1 MIRTIIWMIYFC
13 TYMVCTVP
21 MLWKVRKLRK
31 EGKTEEHDRIVLA
44 MVDRWAN
51 RLMKLA
57 GATVE
62 VTGKENIPE
71 GPVVFAAN
79 HQGYADIPLLLTQLD
94 KPHPIIAKKELE
106 KVPLMS
112 DWMKELNCIFIDRE
126 NARQAMDSL
135 KRANELLSEGYSV
148 CIFPE
153 GTRNKGGEI
162 KDFKGG
168 TIRLATRAKVPI
180 VPCCIEGT
188 YNMLEANKGFTI
200 TPAKLQL
207 HILPAIETADLSRDE
222 IKELDER
229 LRSLIKEKRDSLMLT
244 QAK

>member
-13 TYMVCTVP
+13 TYMVCAVP

-57 GATVE
+57 GATFE

-229 LRSLIKEKRDSLMLT
+229 LRSIIKEKRDSLMLT

>member
-1 MIRTIIWMIYFC
+1 MIRTVIWVVYFFA
-13 TYMVCTVP
+13 YLFFAQP

-31 EGKTEEHDRIVLA
+31 EGKIEEHDRIVRT
-44 MVDRWAN
+44 MVNNWAL

-57 GATVE
+57 GATME

-94 KPHPIIAKKELE
+94 KPNPLIAKKELE
-106 KVPLMS
+106 KVPLLR
-112 DWMKELNCIFIDRE
+112 DWMTELNCIFIDRD

-135 KRANELLSEGYSV
+135 KKANELLSEGYSV
-148 CIFPE
+148 SIFPE
-153 GTRNKGGEI
+153 GTRSKGGEI
-162 KDFKGG
+162 KEFKSG

-188 YNMLEANKGFTI
+188 YNMLEANKGFKI

-207 HILPAIETADLSRDE
+207 HILPAIETADLSREE
-222 IKELDER
+222 IKALDER
-229 LRSLIKEKRDSLMLT
+229 LRSVIKEKRDSLM
-244 QAK
+244 K

>member
-1 MIRTIIWMIYFC
+1 MIRTVIWVVYFFA
-13 TYMVCTVP
+13 YLFFAQP

-31 EGKTEEHDRIVLA
+31 EGKTEEHDRIVRT
-44 MVDRWAN
+44 MVNNWAL

-57 GATVE
+57 GATME

-94 KPHPIIAKKELE
+94 KPNPLIAKKELE
-106 KVPLMS
+106 KVPLLR
-112 DWMKELNCIFIDRE
+112 DWMTELNCIFIDRD

-135 KRANELLSEGYSV
+135 KKANELLSEGYSV

-153 GTRNKGGEI
+153 GTRSKGGEI
-162 KDFKGG
+162 KEFKGG

-188 YNMLEANKGFTI
+188 YNMLEANKGFKI

-207 HILPAIETADLSRDE
+207 HILPAIETADLSREE
-222 IKELDER
+222 IKALDER
-229 LRSLIKEKRDSLMLT
+229 LRSVIKEKRESLM
-244 QAK
+244 K

>member
-1 MIRTIIWMIYFC
+1 MIRTVIWVVYFFA
-13 TYMVCTVP
+13 YLFFAQP

-31 EGKTEEHDRIVLA
+31 EGKIEEHDRIVRT
-44 MVDRWAN
+44 MVNNWAL

-57 GATVE
+57 GASME

-94 KPHPIIAKKELE
+94 KPNPLIAKKELE
-106 KVPLMS
+106 KVPLLR
-112 DWMKELNCIFIDRE
+112 DWMTELNCIFIDRD

-135 KRANELLSEGYSV
+135 KKANELLSEGYSV

-153 GTRNKGGEI
+153 GTRSKGGEI

-188 YNMLEANKGFTI
+188 YNMLEANKGFKI

-207 HILPAIETADLSRDE
+207 HILPAIETADLSREE
-222 IKELDER
+222 IKALDER
-229 LRSLIKEKRDSLMLT
+229 LRSVIKEKRDSLM
-244 QAK
+244 K

>member
-1 MIRTIIWMIYFC
+1 MIRTVIWVVYFFA
-13 TYMVCTVP
+13 YLFFAQP

-31 EGKTEEHDRIVLA
+31 EGKIEEHDRIVRT
-44 MVDRWAN
+44 MVNNWAL

-57 GATVE
+57 GATME

-94 KPHPIIAKKELE
+94 KPNPLIAKKELE
-106 KVPLMS
+106 KVPLLR
-112 DWMKELNCIFIDRE
+112 DWMTELNCIFIDRD

-135 KRANELLSEGYSV
+135 KKANELLSEGYSV

-153 GTRNKGGEI
+153 GTRSKGGEI
-162 KDFKGG
+162 KEFKGG

-188 YNMLEANKGFTI
+188 YNMLEANKGFKI

-207 HILPAIETADLSRDE
+207 HILPAIETADLSREE
-222 IKELDER
+222 IKALDER
-229 LRSLIKEKRDSLMLT
+229 LRSVIKEKRESLM
-244 QAK
+244 K

>member
-1 MIRTIIWMIYFC
+1 MIRTVIWVVYFFA
-13 TYMVCTVP
+13 YLFFAQP

-31 EGKTEEHDRIVLA
+31 EGKIEEHDRIVRT
-44 MVDRWAN
+44 MVNNWAL

-57 GATVE
+57 GATME

-94 KPHPIIAKKELE
+94 KPNPLIAKKELE
-106 KVPLMS
+106 KVPLLR
-112 DWMKELNCIFIDRE
+112 DWMTELNCIFIDRD

-135 KRANELLSEGYSV
+135 KKANELLSEGYSV

-153 GTRNKGGEI
+153 GTRSKGGEI

-168 TIRLATRAKVPI
+168 TIRLATRAKVAV

-188 YNMLEANKGFTI
+188 YNMLEANKGFKI

-207 HILPAIETADLSRDE
+207 HILPAIETADLSREE
-222 IKELDER
+222 IKALDER
-229 LRSLIKEKRDSLMLT
+229 LRSAIKEKRDSLM
-244 QAK
+244 K

>member
-1 MIRTIIWMIYFC
+1 MLRTIIWLIYFSL
-13 TYMVCTVP
+13 YLILSIP
-21 MLWKVRKLRK
+21 MLWKVKKMREK
-31 EGKTEEHDRIVLA
+31 GQIEEHDHIVRK
-44 MVDRWAN
+44 MVKNWAL

-57 GATVE
+57 GATME
-62 VTGKENIPE
+62 VTGLENIPE

-94 KPHPIIAKKELE
+94 KPNPIIAKKELE
-106 KVPLMS
+106 KVPLLS
-112 DWMKELNCIFIDRE
+112 HWMKELNCIFIDRE

-135 KRANELLSEGYSV
+135 KKANELLRDGYSV

-153 GTRNKGGEI
+153 GTRNKG
-162 KDFKGG
+162 KDLLEFKSG

-188 YNMLEANKGFTI
+188 YNMLEANKGFKI

-207 HILPAIETADLSRDE
+207 HILPAIEAAELSREE
-222 IKELDER
+222 IKGLDEK
-229 LRSLIKEKRDSLMLT
+229 LRTIIKEKRDSVM
-244 QAK
+244 

>member
-1 MIRTIIWMIYFC
+1 MIRTVIWVVYFFA
-13 TYMVCTVP
+13 YLFFAQP

-31 EGKTEEHDRIVLA
+31 EGKIEEHDRIVRT
-44 MVDRWAN
+44 MVNNWAL

-57 GATVE
+57 GATME

-94 KPHPIIAKKELE
+94 KPNPLIAKKELE
-106 KVPLMS
+106 KVPLLR
-112 DWMKELNCIFIDRE
+112 DWMTELNCIFIDRD

-135 KRANELLSEGYSV
+135 KKANELLSEGYSV
-148 CIFPE
+148 SIFPE
-153 GTRNKGGEI
+153 GTRSKGGEI
-162 KDFKGG
+162 KEFKGG

-188 YNMLEANKGFTI
+188 YNMLEANKGFKI

-207 HILPAIETADLSRDE
+207 HILPAIETADLSREE
-222 IKELDER
+222 IKALDER
-229 LRSLIKEKRDSLMLT
+229 LRSVINEKRDSLM
-244 QAK
+244 K

>member
-1 MIRTIIWMIYFC
+1 MIRTVIWVVYFFA
-13 TYMVCTVP
+13 YLFFAQP
-21 MLWKVRKLRK
+21 MLWKARKLRK
-31 EGKTEEHDRIVLA
+31 EGKIEEHDRIVRT
-44 MVDRWAN
+44 MVNNWAL

-57 GATVE
+57 GATME

-94 KPHPIIAKKELE
+94 KPNPLIAKKELE
-106 KVPLMS
+106 KVPLLR
-112 DWMKELNCIFIDRE
+112 DWMTELNCIFIDRD

-135 KRANELLSEGYSV
+135 KKANELLSEGYSV

-153 GTRNKGGEI
+153 GTRSKGGEI
-162 KDFKGG
+162 KEFKGG

-188 YNMLEANKGFTI
+188 YNMLEANKGFKI

-207 HILPAIETADLSRDE
+207 YILPAIETADLSREE
-222 IKELDER
+222 IKALDER
-229 LRSLIKEKRDSLMLT
+229 LRSVIKEKRDSLM
-244 QAK
+244 K

>member
-1 MIRTIIWMIYFC
+1 MIRTVIWVVYFFA
-13 TYMVCTVP
+13 YLFFAQP

-31 EGKTEEHDRIVLA
+31 EGKIEEHDRIVRT
-44 MVDRWAN
+44 MVNNWAL

-57 GATVE
+57 GATME

-71 GPVVFAAN
+71 DPVVFAAN

-94 KPHPIIAKKELE
+94 KPNPLIAKKELE
-106 KVPLMS
+106 KVPLLR
-112 DWMKELNCIFIDRE
+112 DWMTELNCIFIDRD

-135 KRANELLSEGYSV
+135 KKANELLSEGYSV

-153 GTRNKGGEI
+153 GTRSKGGEI
-162 KDFKGG
+162 KEFKGG

-188 YNMLEANKGFTI
+188 YNMLEANKGFKI

-207 HILPAIETADLSRDE
+207 HILPAIETADLSREE
-222 IKELDER
+222 IKALDER
-229 LRSLIKEKRDSLMLT
+229 LRSVIKEKRDSLM
-244 QAK
+244 K

>member
-1 MIRTIIWMIYFC
+1 MIRTVIWVVYFFA
-13 TYMVCTVP
+13 YLFFAQP

-31 EGKTEEHDRIVLA
+31 EGKIEEHDRIVRT
-44 MVDRWAN
+44 MVNNWAL

-57 GATVE
+57 GATME

-94 KPHPIIAKKELE
+94 KPNPLIAKKELE
-106 KVPLMS
+106 KVPLLR
-112 DWMKELNCIFIDRE
+112 DWMTELNCIFIDRD

-135 KRANELLSEGYSV
+135 KKANELLSEGYSV

-153 GTRNKGGEI
+153 GTRSKGGEI

-188 YNMLEANKGFTI
+188 YNMLEANKGFKI

-207 HILPAIETADLSRDE
+207 HILPAIETADLSREE
-222 IKELDER
+222 IKALDER
-229 LRSLIKEKRDSLMLT
+229 LRSAIKEKRDSLM
-244 QAK
+244 K

>member
-1 MIRTIIWMIYFC
+1 MIRTVIWVVYFFA
-13 TYMVCTVP
+13 YLFFAQP

-31 EGKTEEHDRIVLA
+31 EGNIAEHDRIVRT
-44 MVDRWAN
+44 MVNNWAL

-57 GATVE
+57 GASME

-94 KPHPIIAKKELE
+94 KPNPLIAKKELE
-106 KVPLMS
+106 KVPLLR
-112 DWMKELNCIFIDRE
+112 DWMTELNCIFIDRD

-135 KRANELLSEGYSV
+135 KKANELLSEGYSV
-148 CIFPE
+148 SIFPE
-153 GTRNKGGEI
+153 GTRSKGGEI

-188 YNMLEANKGFTI
+188 YNMLEANKGFKI

-207 HILPAIETADLSRDE
+207 HILPAIETADLSREE
-222 IKELDER
+222 IKALDER
-229 LRSLIKEKRDSLMLT
+229 LRSVIKEKRDSLM
-244 QAK
+244 K

>member
-1 MIRTIIWMIYFC
+1 MIRTVIWVVYFFA
-13 TYMVCTVP
+13 YLFFAQP

-31 EGKTEEHDRIVLA
+31 EGKIEEHDRIVRT
-44 MVDRWAN
+44 MVNNWAL

-57 GATVE
+57 GASME
-62 VTGKENIPE
+62 VTGKENIPG

-94 KPHPIIAKKELE
+94 KPNPLIAKKELE
-106 KVPLMS
+106 KVPLLR
-112 DWMKELNCIFIDRE
+112 DWMTELNCIFIDRD

-135 KRANELLSEGYSV
+135 KKANELLSEGYSV

-153 GTRNKGGEI
+153 GTRSKGGEI
-162 KDFKGG
+162 KEFKGG

-188 YNMLEANKGFTI
+188 YNMLEANKGFKI

-207 HILPAIETADLSRDE
+207 HILPAIETADLSREE
-222 IKELDER
+222 IKALDER
-229 LRSLIKEKRDSLMLT
+229 LRSVIKEKRDSLM
-244 QAK
+244 K

>member
-1 MIRTIIWMIYFC
+1 MIRTVIWVVYFFA
-13 TYMVCTVP
+13 YLFFAQP

-31 EGKTEEHDRIVLA
+31 EGKIEEHDRIVRT
-44 MVDRWAN
+44 MVNNWAL

-57 GATVE
+57 GATME

-94 KPHPIIAKKELE
+94 KPNPLIAKKELE
-106 KVPLMS
+106 KVPLLR
-112 DWMKELNCIFIDRE
+112 DWMTELNCIFIDRDI
-126 NARQAMDSL
+126 ARQAMDSL
-135 KRANELLSEGYSV
+135 KKANELLSEGYSV

-153 GTRNKGGEI
+153 GTRSKGGEI

-188 YNMLEANKGFTI
+188 YNMLEANKGFKI

-207 HILPAIETADLSRDE
+207 HILPAIETADLSRED
-222 IKELDER
+222 IKALDER
-229 LRSLIKEKRDSLMLT
+229 LRSVIKEKRDSLM
-244 QAK
+244 K

>member
-1 MIRTIIWMIYFC
+1 MIRTVIWVVYFFA
-13 TYMVCTVP
+13 YLFFAQP

-31 EGKTEEHDRIVLA
+31 EGKIEEHDRIVRT
-44 MVDRWAN
+44 MVNNWAL

-57 GATVE
+57 GATME

-94 KPHPIIAKKELE
+94 KPNPLIAKKELE
-106 KVPLMS
+106 KVPLLR
-112 DWMKELNCIFIDRE
+112 DWMTELNCIFIDRD

-135 KRANELLSEGYSV
+135 KKANELLSEGYSV

-153 GTRNKGGEI
+153 GTRSKGGEI
-162 KDFKGG
+162 KEFKGG

-188 YNMLEANKGFTI
+188 YNMLEANKGFKI

-207 HILPAIETADLSRDE
+207 HILPAIETADLSREE
-222 IKELDER
+222 IKALDER
-229 LRSLIKEKRDSLMLT
+229 LRSAIKEKRDSLM
-244 QAK
+244 K

>member
-1 MIRTIIWMIYFC
+1 MIRTVIWVVYFFA
-13 TYMVCTVP
+13 YLFFAQP

-31 EGKTEEHDRIVLA
+31 EGKIEEHDRIVRT
-44 MVDRWAN
+44 MVNNWAL

-57 GATVE
+57 GASME

-94 KPHPIIAKKELE
+94 KPNPLIAKKELE
-106 KVPLMS
+106 KVPLLR
-112 DWMKELNCIFIDRE
+112 DWMTELNCIFIDRD

-135 KRANELLSEGYSV
+135 KKANELLSEGYSV
-148 CIFPE
+148 SIFPE
-153 GTRNKGGEI
+153 GTRSKGGEI
-162 KDFKGG
+162 KEFKGG

-188 YNMLEANKGFTI
+188 YNMLEANKGFKI

-207 HILPAIETADLSRDE
+207 HILPAIETADLSREE
-222 IKELDER
+222 IKALDER
-229 LRSLIKEKRDSLMLT
+229 LRSVIKEKRDSLM
-244 QAK
+244 K